1 MLVDLGRIP
10 KWVATNDITERAGV
24 IPHGCLGQFIS
35 LSLFCS
41 PVSQVSERCKL
52 DMQANAFL
60 LKSRGLDETTRGK
73 VDGHVD

>member
-52 DMQANAFL
+52 DMQ
-60 LKSRGLDETTRGK
+60 G
-73 VDGHVD
+73 